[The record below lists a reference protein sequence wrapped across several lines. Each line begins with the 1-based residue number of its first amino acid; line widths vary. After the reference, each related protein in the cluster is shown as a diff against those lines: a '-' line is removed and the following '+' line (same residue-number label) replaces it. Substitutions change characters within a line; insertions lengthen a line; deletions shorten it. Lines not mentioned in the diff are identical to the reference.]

1 MKCNAH
7 LYLPW
12 SVIAELAT
20 SVDAQFSKQKSDR
33 PRVQVASA
41 ESLDG
46 GCVLYR
52 LTAFAGDRTVATLPE
67 RYR

>member
-12 SVIAELAT
+12 SVIADWAASTGTQLRKA
-20 SVDAQFSKQKSDR
+20 KSDR
-33 PRVQVASA
+33 PRVPAASA

-52 LTAFAGDRTVATLPE
+52 LTVFSGDRTVATLPK
-67 RYR
+67 R